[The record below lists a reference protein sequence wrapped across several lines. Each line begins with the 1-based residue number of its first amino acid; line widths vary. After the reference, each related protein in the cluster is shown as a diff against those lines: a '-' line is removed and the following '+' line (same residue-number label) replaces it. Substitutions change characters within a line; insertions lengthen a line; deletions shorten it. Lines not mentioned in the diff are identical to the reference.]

1 MEEEFSFM
9 IEYYLGCRSHFFSR
23 VEKGILTNELIER
36 IKRDIENDN
45 DYSVCSNKQVLIMH

>member
-1 MEEEFSFM
+1 M
-9 IEYYLGCRSHFFSR
+9 IEYYLGCGSHFLSR